1 MPLTKREQNSKNWKE
16 LKEIS
21 NGEHKSR
28 WNQKRRHILIAVE
41 LAKYRTF
48 RELQQLSNNYNY
60 STIDT
65 PLPQMRNELKIFN
78 MVNEFRPDSK
88 EREIK
93 YNMDVKEAENII
105 LENVNKKFP
114 SEISGGMKK
123 RVSIARAIVN
133 NPKYLFCDE
142 PNSGLDPQTSIL
154 IDALIKE
161 ITYEYNMTTIVIT
174 HDMNSVIEIL
184 RYFPIFTPL
193 FLREKK

>member
-105 LENVNKKFP
+105 LENVNKKITDP
-114 SEISGGMKK
+114 KVAI
-123 RVSIARAIVN
+123 RLIIAA
-133 NPKYLFCDE
+133 
-142 PNSGLDPQTSIL
+142 SIL
-154 IDALIKE
+154 TQ
-161 ITYEYNMTTIVIT
+161 TYKL
-174 HDMNSVIEIL
+174 L
-184 RYFPIFTPL
+184 RMSSRQSLT
-193 FLREKK
+193 